1 MELLII
7 SFFLIS
13 LPIFIFF
20 LFSRQT
26 SSHIGFKSYPIVGS
40 LPGLV
45 KNRHRFLDWTVEI
58 LSGCPTQTAV
68 FQRPGNRHFVMTASP
83 ENVEF
88 MLKTKF
94 DSFPKGER
102 FISLLEDF
110 LGRGIFNS
118 DGEMWWKQRKTAS
131 YEFSTS
137 SLRDFVMTNVT
148 VEINTRGPHMLR
160 LSRYRLVPVLSAA
173 ATAGKSIDLQDILD
187 RFAFDNICKLAFNV
201 DAACLGDGGA
211 DGVEFM
217 RAFDKAATII
227 SERFQSVTPYS
238 WKIKKKLDIGSEKLL
253 RESIVT
259 VHKFAD
265 DIVRHTI
272 DQARSS
278 NSINEDLLSR
288 FINIEEMNSPEL
300 LRDIVISFI
309 LAGRDTTSSALSWF
323 FWLLSKHPEVEDKG
337 PVRFVNWMRIPDAA
351 SARSNWM
358 QQSDVLEA
366 LKNLI
371 QKSRKFQMS
380 LENTSGCRVQLNLLF
395 RTKRTLAR
403 VCVWLPR
410 PVHETNRTKIRQE
423 LNSIRERTGKRI
435 GEVYGFEDL
444 KLMSYLHAAITESLR
459 LYPPVP
465 VEIMSCVEDKVLPDG
480 TFVGKAWGISY
491 NAYAMGR
498 MESIWGKGCDRFDP
512 ERWIDET
519 NGGFRGENPY
529 KFPVFHAGPRMC
541 LGKEMAYIQMRSIV
555 AAVLD
560 RFVVEVP
567 GKKERPEI
575 LLSMTL
581 RIKGGLFVRIHERT

>member
-1 MELLII
+1 MEFLII
-7 SFFLIS
+7 IFFLVS

-20 LFSRQT
+20 IFPRKP

-58 LSGCPTQTAV
+58 LSGCPTQAAV
-68 FQRPGNRHFVMTASP
+68 FRRPGNRQFVMTANP
-83 ENVEF
+83 ANVEF

-102 FISLLEDF
+102 FISLLEDL

-118 DGEMWWKQRKTAS
+118 DGKMWWKQRKTAS
-131 YEFSTS
+131 YEFSTR
-137 SLRDFVMTNVT
+137 SLRDFVMTNAT
-148 VEINTRGPHMLR
+148 VEINTRSSFSHNSLFNHTTCSSLFTKACSSPKLITVAR
-160 LSRYRLVPVLSAA
+160 LSSPPPKARRCHHRSSSSTTHTKKRREDEEDPAKVRDGGESVTKVGGRHMVARVEMDSRWWHRQLE
-173 ATAGKSIDLQDILD
+173 ATKP
-187 RFAFDNICKLAFNV
+187 FNV

-217 RAFDKAATII
+217 RAFDTAATII

-238 WKIKKKLDIGSEKLL
+238 WKIKKKLDIVSQKLL

-265 DIVRHTI
+265 GIVRHTI

-278 NSINEDLLSR
+278 NNMNEDLLSR

-323 FWLLSKHPEVEDKG
+323 FWLLSKHPEVE
-337 PVRFVNWMRIPDAA
+337 N
-351 SARSNWM
+351 
-358 QQSDVLEA
+358 
-366 LKNLI
+366 
-371 QKSRKFQMS
+371 
-380 LENTSGCRVQLNLLF
+380 
-395 RTKRTLAR
+395 
-403 VCVWLPR
+403 
-410 PVHETNRTKIRQE
+410 KIIQE
-423 LNSIRERTGKRI
+423 LNSVRERTGKRI
-435 GEVYGFEDL
+435 GEVYGYEEL
-444 KLMSYLHAAITESLR
+444 KLMNYLHAAITESLR

-465 VEIMSCVEDKVLPDG
+465 VEIMSCVEDNLLPDG
-480 TFVGKAWGISY
+480 TFVGKSWGTSY

-512 ERWIDET
+512 ARWIDET

-529 KFPVFHAGPRMC
+529 KFPVFHAGLRMC
-541 LGKEMAYIQMRSIV
+541 LGKEMAYIQMKSIV

>member
-1 MELLII
+1 MEFLII
-7 SFFLIS
+7 IFFLVS

-20 LFSRQT
+20 IFPRQP

-58 LSGCPTQTAV
+58 LSECPTQTAV
-68 FQRPGNRHFVMTASP
+68 FRRPGNRHRPWTANP
-83 ENVEF
+83 ANVEF

-102 FISLLEDF
+102 FISLLEDL

-131 YEFSTS
+131 YEFSTR

-148 VEINTRGPHMLR
+148 VEINTRLI
-160 LSRYRLVPVLSAA
+160 PVLSAA
-173 ATAGKSIDLQDILD
+173 ATAGKSIDLQDILE

-201 DAACLGDGGA
+201 DAGCLGDGGA

-217 RAFDKAATII
+217 RAFDTAATII

-278 NSINEDLLSR
+278 NNTNEDLLSR

-300 LRDIVISFI
+300 LRDIFISFI

-323 FWLLSKHPEVEDKG
+323 FWLLSKHPEVE
-337 PVRFVNWMRIPDAA
+337 N
-351 SARSNWM
+351 
-358 QQSDVLEA
+358 
-366 LKNLI
+366 
-371 QKSRKFQMS
+371 
-380 LENTSGCRVQLNLLF
+380 
-395 RTKRTLAR
+395 
-403 VCVWLPR
+403 
-410 PVHETNRTKIRQE
+410 KIMQE
-423 LNSIRERTGKRI
+423 LNSIRKRTGKRI
-435 GEVYGFEDL
+435 GEVYGYEEL
-444 KLMSYLHAAITESLR
+444 KLMNYLHAAITESLR

-465 VEIMSCVEDKVLPDG
+465 VEIMSCVEDNVLPDG

-512 ERWIDET
+512 GRWIDET

-541 LGKEMAYIQMRSIV
+541 LGKEMAYTQMKSIV

-575 LLSMTL
+575 RLSMTL

>member
-1 MELLII
+1 MEFLII
-7 SFFLIS
+7 IILFLVS

-20 LFSRQT
+20 IFPRQP

-40 LPGLV
+40 IPGLV
-45 KNRHRFLDWTVEI
+45 KNRHRFLDWTVET
-58 LSGCPTQTAV
+58 LSRCPTQTAV
-68 FQRPGNRHFVMTASP
+68 FRRPGNQQFVMTANP
-83 ENVEF
+83 ANVEF

-102 FISLLEDF
+102 FISFLEDF

-131 YEFSTS
+131 YEFSTR

-148 VEINTRGPHMLR
+148 VEINTR
-160 LSRYRLVPVLSAA
+160 LVPVLAAA
-173 ATAGKSIDLQDILD
+173 ATAGESIDLQDILE

-201 DAACLGDGGA
+201 DAACLGDDGA

-217 RAFDKAATII
+217 RAFETAATII
-227 SERFQSVTPYS
+227 SKRFQSVVSYS
-238 WKIKKKLDIGSEKLL
+238 WKIKKKLDIGSEKVL

-272 DQARSS
+272 DDQARSS
-278 NSINEDLLSR
+278 NTNEDLLSR
-288 FINIEEMNSPEL
+288 FINIEEMSSPEL

-323 FWLLSKHPEVEDKG
+323 FWLLSKHPEVEDK
-337 PVRFVNWMRIPDAA
+337 
-351 SARSNWM
+351 
-358 QQSDVLEA
+358 
-366 LKNLI
+366 
-371 QKSRKFQMS
+371 
-380 LENTSGCRVQLNLLF
+380 
-395 RTKRTLAR
+395 
-403 VCVWLPR
+403 
-410 PVHETNRTKIRQE
+410 IRQE
-423 LNSIRERTGKRI
+423 LNSIRARTGKRV
-435 GEVYGFEDL
+435 GEVYGFEEL
-444 KLMSYLHAAITESLR
+444 KLMNYLHAAITESLR

-465 VEIMSCVEDKVLPDG
+465 VDTMSCVEDNVLPDG

-541 LGKEMAYIQMRSIV
+541 LGKEMAYIQMKSIV

-581 RIKGGLFVRIHERT
+581 RMKGGLFARIHERT

>member
-1 MELLII
+1 MEFLII
-7 SFFLIS
+7 ILFFLVS

-20 LFSRQT
+20 IFPRQP

-40 LPGLV
+40 IPGLV
-45 KNRHRFLDWTVEI
+45 KNRHRFLDWTVET
-58 LSGCPTQTAV
+58 LSRCPTQTAV
-68 FQRPGNRHFVMTASP
+68 FRRPGNQQFVMTANP
-83 ENVEF
+83 ANVEF
-88 MLKTKF
+88 ILKTKF

-131 YEFSTS
+131 YEFSTR

-148 VEINTRGPHMLR
+148 AEINT
-160 LSRYRLVPVLSAA
+160 RLVPVLSAA
-173 ATAGKSIDLQDILD
+173 ATSGESIDLQDILE

-201 DAACLGDGGA
+201 DAACLGDDGA
-211 DGVEFM
+211 DGVKFM
-217 RAFDKAATII
+217 RAFETAATII
-227 SERFQSVTPYS
+227 SQRFQSVVSYS

-265 DIVRHTI
+265 DIVRNRI
-272 DQARSS
+272 DDQARSS
-278 NSINEDLLSR
+278 NKNEDLLSR
-288 FINIEEMNSPEL
+288 FINIEEMSSPEL

-323 FWLLSKHPEVEDKG
+323 FWLLSKHPGVED
-337 PVRFVNWMRIPDAA
+337 
-351 SARSNWM
+351 
-358 QQSDVLEA
+358 
-366 LKNLI
+366 
-371 QKSRKFQMS
+371 
-380 LENTSGCRVQLNLLF
+380 
-395 RTKRTLAR
+395 
-403 VCVWLPR
+403 
-410 PVHETNRTKIRQE
+410 KIRQE
-423 LNSIRERTGKRI
+423 LHTIRARTGKRV
-435 GEVYGFEDL
+435 GEVYGFEEL
-444 KLMSYLHAAITESLR
+444 KLMNYLHAAITESLR

-465 VEIMSCVEDKVLPDG
+465 VDTMSCVEDNVLPDG
-480 TFVGKAWGISY
+480 TFIGKAWGISY

-498 MESIWGKGCDRFDP
+498 MESIWGKGCDRFEP

-541 LGKEMAYIQMRSIV
+541 LGKEMAYIQMKSIV

-567 GKKERPEI
+567 EKERPEI
-575 LLSMTL
+575 LLSVTL
-581 RIKGGLFVRIHERT
+581 RIKGSLFARIHDRA

>member
-1 MELLII
+1 MEFLII
-7 SFFLIS
+7 IFFLVS

-20 LFSRQT
+20 IFPRKP

-45 KNRHRFLDWTVEI
+45 KNRPRFLDWTVEI

-68 FQRPGNRHFVMTASP
+68 FRRPGNRQFVMTANP
-83 ENVEF
+83 ANVEF

-102 FISLLEDF
+102 FISLLEDL

-131 YEFSTS
+131 YEFSTR
-137 SLRDFVMTNVT
+137 SLRDFVMTNAT
-148 VEINTRGPHMLR
+148 VEINTR
-160 LSRYRLVPVLSAA
+160 LVPVLSTAV
-173 ATAGKSIDLQDILD
+173 TAGKSIDLQDILE

-217 RAFDKAATII
+217 RAFDTAATII

-238 WKIKKKLDIGSEKLL
+238 WKIKKKLDIGSQKLL

-265 DIVRHTI
+265 GIVRHTI

-278 NSINEDLLSR
+278 NNMNEDLLSR

-323 FWLLSKHPEVEDKG
+323 FWLLSKHPEVE
-337 PVRFVNWMRIPDAA
+337 N
-351 SARSNWM
+351 
-358 QQSDVLEA
+358 
-366 LKNLI
+366 
-371 QKSRKFQMS
+371 
-380 LENTSGCRVQLNLLF
+380 
-395 RTKRTLAR
+395 
-403 VCVWLPR
+403 
-410 PVHETNRTKIRQE
+410 KIIQE
-423 LNSIRERTGKRI
+423 LNSVRERTGKRI
-435 GEVYGFEDL
+435 GEVYGYEEL
-444 KLMSYLHAAITESLR
+444 KLMNYLHAAITESLR

-465 VEIMSCVEDKVLPDG
+465 VEIMSCVEDNVLPDG
-480 TFVGKAWGISY
+480 TFVGKAWGTSY

-512 ERWIDET
+512 ARWIDET

-541 LGKEMAYIQMRSIV
+541 LGKEMAYIQMKSIV